1 MKPAAFDYHRARTVP
16 EALALIARFG
26 AEAKVLAGGQSLAP
40 MLNLR
45 LARPAQIVDLNDL
58 VELDS
63 VMRRDGRLVIGAM
76 TRHHRVATDAAVAA
90 ACPLL
95 AAAAATIGH
104 DAIRRRG
111 TLGGSL
117 AHADPAAQ
125 LPLVAAALDAA
136 IRVESERGE
145 RVVRARDFFTAS
157 LVTVLEPDEMITS
170 ASFPVAGPRSGWGY
184 EMVAKRHGDFAVVS
198 VATVLALG
206 PDGRVAS
213 LALALGG
220 IAPTPLVLDDVV
232 AGHVG
237 ERPDGDWAARVGATV
252 AAAITPD
259 DDPRIPALYRKD
271 LASTLVA
278 RALAA
283 AVARA
288 LGTGDGVIDHV

>member
-1 MKPAAFDYHRARTVP
+1 MKPAAFDYHRAQSVP

-76 TRHHRVATDAAVAA
+76 TRHHRVATDGQVVA

-125 LPLVAAALDAA
+125 LPLVAVALDAE
-136 IRVESERGE
+136 IRVESERGG
-145 RVVRARDFFTAS
+145 RIVRAREFFTAS

-170 ASFPVAGPRSGWGY
+170 VSFPIAGPRSGWAY

-198 VATVLALG
+198 VVALVSLDA
-206 PDGRVAS
+206 DGRVATLS
-213 LALALGG
+213 LTLGG
-220 IAPTPLVLDDVV
+220 IAATPSVLDDVAAV
-232 AGHVG
+232 HVG
-237 ERPDGDWAARVGATV
+237 ELPDDAWRVRVGVAV
-252 AAAITPD
+252 AAAIAPD
-259 DDPRIPALYRKD
+259 DDPRIPALYRKE

-278 RALAA
+278 RALGA
-283 AVARA
+283 AVTRA
-288 LGTGDGVIDHV
+288 GGPRDGVNDHV